1 LTAPYFHD
9 GSHVT
14 LDEVMEHYE
23 EPKNNLDQ
31 TNRLLHAALIA
42 DPPEPIETNVPKSPL
57 VAQYQM
63 NPRDA
68 VIHLMKML
76 TDPRVKHGAPPFD
89 GPSLLVPVCQE
100 VDAVTGRTRATLMR
114 PAAKVCPPQPG
125 TAQPVAPGAEGVERA
140 APTESTPPA
149 PAS

>member
-1 LTAPYFHD
+1 
-9 GSHVT
+9 
-14 LDEVMEHYE
+14 
-23 EPKNNLDQ
+23 
-31 TNRLLHAALIA
+31 
-42 DPPEPIETNVPKSPL
+42 PIETSVPQSPL

-89 GPSLLVPVCQE
+89 GPSLLVPVCKE

-125 TAQPVAPGAEGVERA
+125 TAQPVAPGAEGVEGA